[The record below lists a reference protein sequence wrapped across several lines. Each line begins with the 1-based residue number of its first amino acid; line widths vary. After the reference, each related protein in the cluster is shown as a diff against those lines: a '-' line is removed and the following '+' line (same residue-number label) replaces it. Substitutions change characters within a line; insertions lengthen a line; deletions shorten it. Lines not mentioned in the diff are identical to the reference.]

1 MAETIVMSEKD
12 WAAFGKTSKTKVK
25 PLLKALSNKLSALK
39 LLQSGKLGSST
50 GRVSKYKRLV

>member
-1 MAETIVMSEKD
+1 MSEKD